1 MHTVVILGAG
11 ELGATLARR
20 IAGREGARRVVL
32 VDPDEG
38 RARGKALDILQSA
51 PVDTFDV
58 HLEGAA
64 TADAFGEP
72 EVLVAADHPEL
83 AGGAAAVDR
92 LAAMAKAIRPAAVVI
107 ALPRPAAAIDAVLAA
122 GRPADRVMGS
132 APLAVEAGLRRRIA
146 DLVEADPRSVAL
158 ALLGLPPD
166 AMVVPHGSVSV
177 AGAPLDAVAP
187 AALRQAVEAA
197 RARTPGPVA
206 LAAAAAAVIAALEG
220 PRPTVLPVM
229 ARGEAGAGLG
239 RVTLAWPRRVARG
252 RLGAPVE
259 VALEPWERVALV
271 NAAEGRL
278 AAGPRPGR
286 G

>member
-38 RARGKALDILQSA
+38 KARGKALDILQSG
-51 PVDTFDV
+51 PVDAFDV
-58 HLEGAA
+58 QVEGAA
-64 TADAFGEP
+64 DANRFGEP
-72 EVLVAADHPEL
+72 DVLVAADHPEL
-83 AGGAAAVDR
+83 ESGAGAGDR
-92 LAAMAKAIRPAAVVI
+92 LAAAVKAIRPAAVVI
-107 ALPRPAAAIDAVLAA
+107 ALPRPAGAIDAVLAA

-146 DLVEADPRSVAL
+146 EAIDADPRAVTL

-166 AMVVPHGSVSV
+166 AIVVPHASVSV
-177 AGAPLDAVAP
+177 AGAALDAVAP
-187 AALRQAVEAA
+187 SALRQAVEAA
-197 RARTPGPVA
+197 RGRTPGPVA
-206 LAAAAAAVIAALEG
+206 LAAAAAAVVAALEA
-220 PRPTVLPVM
+220 PRPAILPVM
-229 ARGEAGAGLG
+229 ARAEAGAGLG
-239 RVTLAWPRRVARG
+239 RVTVSWPRRVARG

-259 VALEPWERVALV
+259 LALEPWERVALV
-271 NAAEGRL
+271 NAAEGRP
-278 AAGPRPGR
+278 AGGARPGR

>member
-38 RARGKALDILQSA
+38 KARGKALDILQSG

-58 HLEGAA
+58 QVEGAA
-64 TADAFGEP
+64 DADRYPEP
-72 EVLVAADHPEL
+72 DVLVAADHPEL
-83 AGGAAAVDR
+83 VGGAAAADR
-92 LAAMAKAIRPAAVVI
+92 LAAMARAIKPAAVVI
-107 ALPRPAAAIDAVLAA
+107 ALPRPAAAIEAVLGA
-122 GRPADRVMGS
+122 GRPADRVLGS
-132 APLAVEAGLRRRIA
+132 SPLAVEAGLRRRIA
-146 DLVEADPRSVAL
+146 EAVDADPRAVTL

-166 AMVVPHGSVSV
+166 AIVVPHASVSV
-177 AGAPLDAVAP
+177 AGAPLDVVAP

-206 LAAAAAAVIAALEG
+206 LAAAAAAAIAALEG
-220 PRPTVLPVM
+220 PRPAVLTVM
-229 ARGEAGAGLG
+229 ARAEAGAGLG
-239 RVTLAWPRRVARG
+239 RITVAWPRRVSRG

>member
-38 RARGKALDILQSA
+38 KARGKALDIRQSG
-51 PVDTFDV
+51 PVDGFDV
-58 HLEGAA
+58 QVEGAA
-64 TADAFGEP
+64 TADAFAEP
-72 EVLVAADHPEL
+72 DVLVAADHPEL
-83 AGGAAAVDR
+83 AGAAAADR
-92 LAAMAKAIRPAAVVI
+92 LAAMARAIRPAAVVI

-132 APLAVEAGLRRRIA
+132 APRAVEAGLRRRIA
-146 DLVEADPRSVAL
+146 DAVEADPRAVTL

-166 AMVVPHGSVSV
+166 AMVVPHGSVCI

-197 RARTPGPVA
+197 RARTPGPAA
-206 LAAAAAAVIAALEG
+206 LAAAASAVIAALEG
-220 PRPTVLPVM
+220 PRPTVLAVM

-239 RVTLAWPRRVARG
+239 RVTLAWPRRVSRG

-286 G
+286 A